1 MTIPMNA
8 EIFEIVVSMD
18 RQPDRLWVHRMMKCI
33 NLEEEGDLVEG
44 TEDGDVTEDV
54 GEVVEGEA

>member
-1 MTIPMNA
+1 MTMPMNV

-18 RQPDRLWVHRMMKCI
+18 KQPDHLWVHRMMKCI
-33 NLEEEGDLVEG
+33 NSAEEGDLVAD